1 MAYQKHIA
9 FIVIALVGLSAQSA
23 NAALKTRTKSNNA
36 NERSVN
42 AEPVESC
49 DIGFDAKT
57 RLASI
62 SIVTAIISDPAKFS
76 VFETAVK
83 GGDASS
89 LQKLMGENGVSS
101 DVIGNA
107 PWQALPQGPE
117 VATRSGGAIAGI
129 VIGVVVARV
138 KMRLTITTDS
148 VNKTGHVT
156 LNR

>member
-1 MAYQKHIA
+1 M
-9 FIVIALVGLSAQSA
+9 
-23 NAALKTRTKSNNA
+23 
-36 NERSVN
+36 
-42 AEPVESC
+42 
-49 DIGFDAKT
+49 
-57 RLASI
+57 
-62 SIVTAIISDPAKFS
+62 TAIISDPAKFS